1 MSSGL
6 LVEGEDVGGIFF
18 VRSHYEFLHT
28 ELRRWIVGGK
38 KTMNASQLAEMASGF
53 LIFDD
58 LNNGQL
64 PANLRTLLS

>member
-18 VRSHYEFLHT
+18 VRSHYEFLRT

-38 KTMNASQLAEMASGF
+38 KTTNASQLDRNSVR
-53 LIFDD
+53 LFDI
-58 LNNGQL
+58 
-64 PANLRTLLS
+64 